1 MARVIQVHVTNGHD
15 WLDLLVGVGTALAA
29 IAAVVAILL
38 GVKAGRDLVRD
49 RRQTFELGVLLQ
61 VHQIVYRDDPQKNL
75 GNTATSADDAR
86 AMLNVLDQNELPLT
100 RTYLEREGAPPAVQ
114 LGTEPDR
121 RLEWIDEKRPAA
133 LEEIRAAMRA
143 RTAVRHRLSHRASVG
158 KHRKCDPSR
167 STWAPTRRQDRS
179 RGRPLHRLPN
189 PRAHGTT
196 DFLDQRP

>member
-167 STWAPTRRQDRS
+167 STWAPTRRQG
-179 RGRPLHRLPN
+179 RGRHCRRSQP
-189 PRAHGTT
+189 
-196 DFLDQRP
+196 